1 MSRLQTLA
9 VKHSQ
14 RVDFFSCD
22 CYGLNSYDF
31 YTINIKV
38 QHSTT
43 RKHFR
48 IDQAQYRVQ
57 TIESNRSPL
66 LKEGFFILF
75 FCPRTRPKTFL
86 QCFALEQ
93 WESKAKHC
101 RNVLGRKN
109 QIQSRSFRECAIVSH
124 CQSSLHQLFF
134 DLIKTAY
141 IANLRRALKYV
152 CLFNYIL
159 VLIFDSILLIA
170 R

>member
-101 RNVLGRKN
+101 RNVPGCVLGRKN
-109 QIQSRSFRECAIVSH
+109 QIQNRSLKLQETPEKRQPTE
-124 CQSSLHQLFF
+124 SLHRLA
-134 DLIKTAY
+134 KTS
-141 IANLRRALKYV
+141 N
-152 CLFNYIL
+152 
-159 VLIFDSILLIA
+159 IFSK
-170 R
+170 